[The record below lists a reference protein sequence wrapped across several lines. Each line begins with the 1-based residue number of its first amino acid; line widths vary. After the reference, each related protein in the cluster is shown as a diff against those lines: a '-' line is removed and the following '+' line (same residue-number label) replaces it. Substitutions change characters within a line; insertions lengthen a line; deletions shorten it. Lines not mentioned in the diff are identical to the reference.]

1 MKAKNGINYDQNYDF
16 IVKWMS
22 ELLCG
27 ETLDVIGLN
36 TGKIVEVF
44 TFEPVDIA
52 VTSGRVDIMIRN
64 DQGAL
69 FHIEEQRDLCKDDL
83 YRFAA
88 YHFMGAKKYKDKLT
102 DVIIASGDVFNGEA
116 GKKEVRTP
124 SGTYTP
130 IVIDLSERN
139 GFAVLNRIR
148 EEIRSDNLSS
158 LMELVFVPLYGKQTR
173 LQRSQLAEEVILLEK
188 DLYTQGRL
196 SVRLLA
202 ATFIMA
208 NKMIDKN
215 RLNDLWEEIQMIDI
229 IEFAKTKGLQEG
241 IVQGLEQGLVK
252 GLEKGRKEGLL
263 EGLEKGIEKGI
274 EKGLEK
280 GLTKG
285 IRDML
290 LDALIESFGVLPTHV
305 SEKINAISQTDT
317 LRSLFR
323 VALKSKSLEQF
334 SGMLNQ
340 VTLH

>member
-1 MKAKNGINYDQNYDF
+1 MN
-16 IVKWMS
+16 
-22 ELLCG
+22 
-27 ETLDVIGLN
+27 
-36 TGKIVEVF
+36 
-44 TFEPVDIA
+44 
-52 VTSGRVDIMIRN
+52 
-64 DQGAL
+64 
-69 FHIEEQRDLCKDDL
+69 
-83 YRFAA
+83 
-88 YHFMGAKKYKDKLT
+88 
-102 DVIIASGDVFNGEA
+102 
-116 GKKEVRTP
+116 RTP

-241 IVQGLEQGLVK
+241 IEQGLDQ
-252 GLEKGRKEGLL
+252 GRKEGL
-263 EGLEKGIEKGI
+263 E
-274 EKGLEK
+274 
-280 GLTKG
+280 KG

-323 VALKSKSLEQF
+323 VALKSENLEQF